1 MWIPPDKMVGGW
13 RLWEFPI
20 VLLMFQGDCL
30 FSPLTRL
37 CWNII
42 MICDRNG
49 SGVHK
54 VASFINFQLF
64 LYLYQTPFFMVTGL
78 HKPVARKGPP
88 NCLGL
93 GGFKDFSWDFFT
105 NELEEIKI
113 FFFDLVF
120 PLGAPRPDHGLLG
133 HLPGLKQN
141 SRHGCSHAHTLV
153 RTINSNEF
161 NPNI

>member
-1 MWIPPDKMVGGW
+1 
-13 RLWEFPI
+13 
-20 VLLMFQGDCL
+20 
-30 FSPLTRL
+30 
-37 CWNII
+37 

-141 SRHGCSHAHTLV
+141 PRHGCSHAHTLGDMNHKFQRVQPQHLTTV
-153 RTINSNEF
+153 RVRVQKILCFRFPESF
-161 NPNI
+161 QY